1 MRVRVLSFLLA
12 ICLFCGTLLFCGCRN
27 GGLERYQTESFAYF
41 DTVTTIIGYAESE
54 EAFLAEADEI
64 FAELAEYHRL
74 FDIYHAYEG
83 MENLYTV
90 NEVQNGAHRT
100 VKVDARVIELL
111 LLAREMHEKTKGTL
125 NVGMGSVLSIW
136 HTHRT
141 AALENDA
148 VATLPTD
155 EALTAAAA
163 HTAIECLVIDED
175 ACTVTITDPKM
186 TLDVGAIAKGFAT
199 ERVAKSMAARGLSH
213 YLLNVGGTVRTVGSR
228 ADGKSWTV
236 GIEQPQD
243 SAASPY
249 LAEVLLVDKALS
261 TSGNYQRYYTVN
273 GERYHHIIDV
283 KTKKP
288 ARGYLSVSVLA
299 DDTALADALSTAL
312 FCMSVSEGMALLDSF
327 PDAAALWVEED
338 GTEHRSARF
347 EEFLRK

>member
-1 MRVRVLSFLLA
+1 MRMRILSFFIV
-12 ICLFCGTLLFCGCRN
+12 ICLLVGTLLFGGCRN
-27 GGLERYQTESFAYF
+27 GGLTRYQTESFAYF

-54 EAFLAEADEI
+54 EAFETEADEI

-100 VKVDARVIELL
+100 VKVDKRVIELL
-111 LLAREMHEKTKGTL
+111 LLAREMHEKTEGAL

-141 AALENDA
+141 AALENAD

-155 EALTAAAA
+155 EELTAAAA
-163 HTAIECLVIDED
+163 HTAIERLVIDED
-175 ACTVTITDPKM
+175 ACTVTITDPQM

-199 ERVAKSMAARGLSH
+199 ERVAASMAARGLSH

-228 ADGKSWTV
+228 ADGKPWTV
-236 GIEQPQD
+236 GVEQPD
-243 SAASPY
+243 DAATAPY
-249 LAEVLLVDKALS
+249 LAEVQVVDKALS
-261 TSGNYQRYYTVN
+261 TSGTYQRYYTVN
-273 GERYHHIIDV
+273 GKRYHHIIDP
-283 KTKKP
+283 KTGKP
-288 ARGYLSVSVLA
+288 ATGYLSVSVLA

-338 GTEHRSARF
+338 GTEHRSAQF
-347 EEFLRK
+347 DEFLRK